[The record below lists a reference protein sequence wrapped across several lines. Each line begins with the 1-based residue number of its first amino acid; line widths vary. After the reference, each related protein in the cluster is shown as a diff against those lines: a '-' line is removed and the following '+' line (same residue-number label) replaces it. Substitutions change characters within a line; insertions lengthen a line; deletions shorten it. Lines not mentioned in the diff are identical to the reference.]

1 MSRYI
6 NNRNLV
12 KSYLIGIIGFYS
24 FATYIDSKKN
34 VLKYRQ
40 LHDCNENYE
49 EYKMYYLKNEFDIAK
64 YGADGNSSRIITS
77 MLWPIVTPF
86 MMIHHVSSHAVFHFN
101 PPTNNS
107 LPKDDESNNINL
119 PNNINSP
126 NTSIILNP
134 YFILLEMLKNNK

>member
-12 KSYLIGIIGFYS
+12 NSYLIGIIGFYS

-40 LHDCNENYE
+40 LHDYNENYE
-49 EYKMYYLKNEFDIAK
+49 VYEKYYLKNEFDIAK
-64 YGADGNSSRIITS
+64 YGADGDSSRIITS
-77 MLWPIVTPF
+77 MLWPIVTPI
-86 MMIHHVSSHAVFHFN
+86 MMIHHVSSHAVFQLN

-107 LPKDDESNNINL
+107 LPKDDESDDL
-119 PNNINSP
+119 PNIINSP
-126 NTSIILNP
+126 ITSIILNP
-134 YFILLEMLKNNK
+134 YFILLKMFKNNK